1 MILDSVTTKNSGDAY
16 VMPQNTGRMSAIVAR
31 YGSEEAWIAQNLR
44 YIASNWNRRG
54 TPYSMNREDKVPSR
68 YTTPVDEIIQ
78 NYKYYLGIQD
88 EVPYAYLAEWSEGN
102 EYPAPFTK
110 GDEIFNVVQHMLGQF
125 IKMNSAA
132 RTTIESLDPS
142 VMSEKEQVIQGI
154 RLKKAMP
161 ELFTE
166 MAKAGVHYVPEG
178 RFGGKVDVDVDD
190 ISRRPMHSLER
201 YGLDLI
207 RHIENT
213 NRSNE
218 FWPSRFKD
226 AVIGRHAGVHVTTR
240 AGRIFFEPIK
250 PFYLIKDISI
260 TDDDQNTYSPFMGYM
275 WKGTVEQVT
284 QRFDLSTEEESMCR
298 DMLSGSQAQLYGP
311 LNIMP
316 PQMGGTNFS
325 WFDENDLYG
334 ARRITC
340 ITGDW
345 VVCKQGRD
353 GWKNTRYK
361 GTLIG
366 GRILVD
372 YGEVDNVVYDKSDPT
387 FPLSEIKAF
396 SPDTTIGEN
405 RAPVDRFR
413 KIQDD
418 LDAYMLQIR
427 KMISRDLGMTY
438 VINGNKLGGMT
449 TRELVEDLKSH
460 GITVGNPATGEE
472 GVVGDNAR
480 MVEQVDMRLD
490 QNIIRYA
497 ELFKMREQAMRDVV
511 SQSRIT
517 TGMQTTYV
525 GGGTQRASID
535 QASNGTISYYDGFMQ
550 FKVNVI
556 EYALNVAK
564 TSLLDVENEEEASVV
579 FDGAAK
585 RFWEAMKGVNISDLQ
600 VRIDIED
607 VIDDAQRQRLD
618 SIALAMAQ
626 NADKTGFTM
635 LDYIELQ
642 KARTLSELKI
652 LFTERLAKIKDEQ
665 DKQKMEAM
673 MLQVMEAE
681 RQRTAQ
687 AELQKQKDS
696 SSMQREMLRSF
707 PDMQRQQM
715 EERQMEQEQQQ
726 QQPQV

>member
-1 MILDSVTTKNSGDAY
+1 MILTDVTTKNAGDAY
-16 VMPQNTGRMSAIVAR
+16 VMPLNSGRISDFKER

-54 TPYSMNREDKVPSR
+54 TPYSHVSTDSVPSK
-68 YTTPVDEIIQ
+68 YSTPVDEIVQ

-88 EVPYAYLAEWSEGN
+88 DVPYAYLAEWSEGN

-110 GDEIFNVVQHMLGQF
+110 GDEIFTVVQHMLGQF
-125 IKMNSAA
+125 VKMNNSSNI
-132 RTTIESLDPS
+132 TIESLDPS
-142 VMSEKEQVIQGI
+142 VITEKEQVIQGL
-154 RLKKAMP
+154 RLKKALP
-161 ELFTE
+161 ELFLE

-178 RFGGKVDVDVDD
+178 RFGGSADVDIEDAA
-190 ISRRPMHSLER
+190 RRPIHSIER

-213 NRSNE
+213 NRSRE

-226 AVIGRHAGVHVTTR
+226 ALIGRHAATHVTTR
-240 AGRIFFEPIK
+240 SGRIFFEPIK
-250 PFYLIKDISI
+250 PFYIIKDVSI

-275 WKGTVEQVT
+275 WKGTVEQVA
-284 QRFDLSTEEESMCR
+284 QRYDLSPEEESMCR
-298 DMLSGSQAQLYGP
+298 DMLSGSQSQMFGP
-311 LNIMP
+311 LNIFP
-316 PQMGGTNFS
+316 PQMGGTNFA

-334 ARRITC
+334 AKRITC
-340 ITGDW
+340 ITSDW
-345 VVCKQGRD
+345 VVCKRGRD

-366 GRILVD
+366 GKILVD
-372 YGEVDNVVYDKSDPT
+372 YGEVDNVVYDKSDPS
-387 FPLSEIKAF
+387 FPLSEIKVY

-418 LDAYMLQIR
+418 LDACMLQIR
-427 KMISRDLGMTY
+427 KMMSRDLGMTY
-438 VINGNKLGGMT
+438 AINGNKLGGMT

-460 GITVGNPATGEE
+460 GITVVNPATGEE
-472 GVVGDNAR
+472 SVPSDNVR
-480 MVEQVDMRLD
+480 LVEQIDMRLD

-550 FKVNVI
+550 FKVNVM

-564 TSLLDVENEEEASVV
+564 TSLLDVSNEEEASVV

-607 VIDDAQRQRLD
+607 IIDDALRQRLD

-652 LFTERLAKIKDEQ
+652 LFSEKLVKIKDEQ
-665 DKQKMEAM
+665 DKQKLEAM

-696 SSMQREMLRSF
+696 ASMQREVVRQF
-707 PDMQRQQM
+707 PDMQRQRM
-715 EERQMEQEQQQ
+715 EEEQAAQ
-726 QQPQV
+726 QQPQPQV

>member
-1 MILDSVTTKNSGDAY
+1 MILNEVPTKNVGDAY
-16 VMPQNTGRMSAIVAR
+16 VMPLNSGRMSEIKER

-54 TPYSMNREDKVPSR
+54 TPYSSNRKDTVPSR
-68 YTTPVDEIIQ
+68 YSTPVDEIIQ
-78 NYKYYLGIQD
+78 NYKYYLGVQD

-110 GDEIFNVVQHMLGQF
+110 GDEIFNVVQHMVGQF
-125 IKMNSAA
+125 VKMNNSSNI
-132 RTTIESLDPS
+132 TIESLDPS
-142 VMSEKEQVIQGI
+142 VITEKEQVIQGI
-154 RLKKAMP
+154 RLKKALP
-161 ELFTE
+161 ELFSE
-166 MAKAGVHYVPEG
+166 MAKGGLHYVPEG
-178 RFGGKVDVDVDD
+178 RFGGKVDVDVED
-190 ISRRPMHSLER
+190 ISRRPIHSLEI

-213 NRSNE
+213 NRSRE

-226 AVIGRHAGVHVTTR
+226 AVIGRHAAVHVTTR
-240 AGRIFFEPIK
+240 SGRIFFEPIK
-250 PFYLIKDISI
+250 PFYLIKDVSI
-260 TDDDQNTYSPFMGYM
+260 TDDDQNMYSPFMGYM
-275 WKGTVEQVT
+275 WKGTLEQVA
-284 QRFDLSTEEESMCR
+284 QRYDLSPEEEEMCR
-298 DMLSGSQAQLYGP
+298 DMLSGSQSQMFGA
-311 LNIMP
+311 LNSFP
-316 PQMGGTNFS
+316 PEMYGTNFA

-334 ARRITC
+334 AKRITC

-345 VVCKQGRD
+345 VVCKRGRD

-366 GRILVD
+366 GKILVD
-372 YGEVDNVVYDKSDPT
+372 YGEVDNVVYDKSDPS

-405 RAPVDRFR
+405 RSPVDRFR

-427 KMISRDLGMTY
+427 KMISRDLGITY
-438 VINGNKLGGMT
+438 VINGNKLGGMN
-449 TRELVEDLKSH
+449 TRELIEDLKSH
-460 GITVGNPATGEE
+460 GITVANPATGEE
-472 GVVGDNAR
+472 SVPSDNVR
-480 MVEQVDMRLD
+480 LVEQVDMRLD
-490 QNIIRYA
+490 NNIIRYA
-497 ELFKMREQAMRDVV
+497 ELFKLREQAMRDVV

-550 FKVNVI
+550 FKVNVM

-564 TSLLDVENEEEASVV
+564 TSLLDVDNDEEASVV
-579 FDGAAK
+579 FDGAAR
-585 RFWEAMKGVNISDLQ
+585 RFWEAMRGVNMSDLQ

-607 VIDDAQRQRLD
+607 VIDEAARQRYD
-618 SIALAMAQ
+618 AIALAMAQ
-626 NADKTGFTM
+626 NAEKTGFTM
-635 LDYIELQ
+635 LDYLQ
-642 KARTLSELKI
+642 LDKARTRSELKI
-652 LFTERLAKIKDEQ
+652 IFSERLSQIKDEQ

-681 RQRTAQ
+681 RARTAQ
-687 AELQKQKDS
+687 AELQKQKDGA
-696 SSMQREMLRSF
+696 SMQREVVRQI
-707 PDMQRQQM
+707 PDMQRQRM
-715 EERQMEQEQQQ
+715 EEEQAAA
-726 QQPQV
+726 QQPQPQV